1 MADAMRKKVAK
12 AIKAR
17 NKEVNP
23 PKSSLTFSAAPKGKG
38 PRISTKTANIVAN
51 RTRGKESLGEKLD
64 RVLYN
69 DPRKLTAAE
78 TRAAKIVQSRRNQD
92 LKKTAAR
99 GMGILKTQA
108 KKKAKSNA
116 RKAIGG

>member
-17 NKEVNP
+17 DKEVNP
-23 PKSSLTFSAAPKGKG
+23 PKSSLTYSTPKEKG
-38 PRISTKTANIVAN
+38 PRVSTKTANIVAN
-51 RTRGKESLGEKLD
+51 RTRGKESAFEKLN
-64 RVLYN
+64 RVMYA
-69 DPRKLTAAE
+69 DPRPLTAAE

>member
-1 MADAMRKKVAK
+1 MGKELNKKVEK

-23 PKSSLTFSAAPKGKG
+23 PKSSLSYGTAKEKG
-38 PRISTKTANIVAN
+38 PKISTKTANIVAN
-51 RTRGKESLGEKLD
+51 RTRGKESIGDKLD

-69 DPRKLTAAE
+69 DPRKLTVAE
-78 TRAAKIVQSRRNQD
+78 TKAAKVVQARRNQD

-99 GMGILKTQA
+99 GVAIAKMQA

-116 RKAIGG
+116 NKAIGG